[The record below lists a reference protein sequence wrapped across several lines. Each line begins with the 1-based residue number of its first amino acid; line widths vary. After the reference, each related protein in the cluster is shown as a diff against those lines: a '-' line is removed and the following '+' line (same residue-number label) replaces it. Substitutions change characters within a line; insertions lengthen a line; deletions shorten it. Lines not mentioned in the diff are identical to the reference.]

1 MTQVVQCNDG
11 SLKNPDQLSN
21 FTKEN
26 GVNMFT
32 LENFD
37 IKLETEIIGRNFIYC
52 EEIGSTNTELL
63 SGKQNYKM
71 NGTVLLAEKQLSGK
85 GRKDR
90 TWQSAKGLNL
100 TFSILLTKELI
111 SAININHLNFAASL
125 AVVNAIENLFQIKTE
140 LKWPND
146 VLINKKKV
154 AGILTETSVKGSKIE
169 RLVIGIGLNLN
180 QVAFQ
185 GEFNLPPT
193 SLKLETGDTVDR
205 ENILAE
211 ILNIF
216 EEHLD
221 ELSMNP
227 DNILNDWRSKCKMIG
242 DKISVTDNEI
252 MKTGIFYDIDE
263 NGYLL
268 LKHNDII
275 EKIHFG
281 DVSFI

>member
-1 MTQVVQCNDG
+1 
-11 SLKNPDQLSN
+11 
-21 FTKEN
+21 
-26 GVNMFT
+26 MFE

-37 IKLETEIIGRNFIYC
+37 IKLETDFIGRNFIYC

-63 SGKQNYKM
+63 GGKQNYKKS
-71 NGTVLLAEKQLSGK
+71 GTVLLAEKQLSGK

-90 TWQSAKGLNL
+90 IWQSAKGLNL
-100 TFSILLTKELI
+100 TFSILLTKESI
-111 SAININHLNFAASL
+111 VSININHLNFASSL
-125 AVVNAIENLFQIKTE
+125 SVANAIENLFQLKTE

-169 RLVIGIGLNLN
+169 RVVIGIGLNLN
-180 QVAFQ
+180 QVAFH
-185 GEFNLPPT
+185 GEFNFPPT
-193 SLKLETGDTVDR
+193 SLKLELGDTVDR
-205 ENILAE
+205 EYILAE

-216 EEHLD
+216 EEQLR
-221 ELSMNP
+221 ELIRKPENV
-227 DNILNDWRSKCKMIG
+227 LNDWRAKCKMIG
-242 DKISVTDNEI
+242 DKVSINENDEI
-252 MKTGIFYDIDE
+252 KSGIFYDIDD

-268 LKHNDII
+268 LKNKSTT